1 MEPLGRALD
10 PATTALLVIDMQKGF
25 CAPDSRMG
33 RAVGT
38 AAQQAILPGLREVVG
53 WARGRGTPLIW
64 SRQVHLPGDATRDR
78 RRLPS
83 HAARQGFLPCLKGTG
98 EEDFAEGIA
107 DLVRP
112 EDFEVV
118 KHRSSVFFQTDLP
131 GILKMLATQVLVVT
145 GCNTEFC
152 VESTVRDAYAHDL
165 DVVVLEDCV
174 AGIRPDLHRAALEVM
189 GAFFAT
195 LATREDLP

>member
-1 MEPLGRALD
+1 MLD
-10 PATTALLVIDMQKGF
+10 PAVTALLVIDMQRGF
-25 CAPDSRMG
+25 CAPDSAMG
-33 RAVGT
+33 RSVGT
-38 AAQQAILPGLREVVG
+38 AAQQAIVPGIREAVG
-53 WARGRGTPLIW
+53 WARGRGVPVLW
-64 SRQVHLPGDATRDR
+64 SRQVHLPGDVTRDR

-83 HAARQGFLPCLKGTG
+83 HAGKQGFLPCLKGTD
-98 EEDFAEGIA
+98 EVEFADGIR

-112 EDFEVV
+112 EDHEIV

-131 GILKMLATQVLVVT
+131 GLLKMLGTQILVVA

-174 AGIRPDLHRAALEVM
+174 AGIRPDLHRKALDVM
-189 GAFFAT
+189 GAYFAT
-195 LATREDLP
+195 LATRADLP